1 MEGSRSAMARSSL
14 VLDGPQKR
22 CIQFVFDIFSVL
34 KSSKA
39 GQQLAWM
46 KSETGQSRATAKSQ
60 SRAVTK

>member
-1 MEGSRSAMARSSL
+1 L

-22 CIQFVFDIFSVL
+22 CIQFCFDIFSVL